1 MHNSMKLLQ
10 KLAHHIAFHTLPPFS
25 SPATPF
31 FSTTSGLG
39 TSWIPTK
46 ISRLAQLRPGS
57 YFTFLPEGSSLLN
70 AIVSSSVPLLVT
82 VLTWGFLWLNSFSRK
97 LIADLQNITSEI
109 SHALYFV
116 YSLHVMQILI
126 REVFE
131 KHFKIRTSGINNEHF
146 TVLVTA
152 LVQNAS
158 VVKYDHGTT
167 RKNEVKYSY
176 KSWEYI
182 VLREKYNVRTQIEC
196 LDLV

>member
-1 MHNSMKLLQ
+1 
-10 KLAHHIAFHTLPPFS
+10 
-25 SPATPF
+25 
-31 FSTTSGLG
+31 
-39 TSWIPTK
+39 
-46 ISRLAQLRPGS
+46 
-57 YFTFLPEGSSLLN
+57 
-70 AIVSSSVPLLVT
+70 
-82 VLTWGFLWLNSFSRK
+82 
-97 LIADLQNITSEI
+97 
-109 SHALYFV
+109 
-116 YSLHVMQILI
+116 MQILI